1 MTIEEMH
8 YDFKMK
14 LNKVDSQ
21 QYRNFLIPEIDW
33 LLNEAQELFIKM
45 VAEPRLSFHLGF
57 EKSQRNT
64 DDIKMLVEEAD
75 GFDHEDDIIVYRVG
89 YRAIRYKLPGNYMF
103 FIRAL
108 VSGTTGN
115 CKNVPCIVKIKQHDD
130 SNHISPFDKSSI
142 VWREINGMFI
152 DNYLE
157 LELPDI
163 SEEPNSKLE
172 TMQLTYLRKPKYM
185 HFAQGIEGGEGYQL
199 NSDKGSRLKG
209 KQDCELS
216 SHTHREIVDIA
227 VMLANGQLQI
237 QDPFKMAK
245 LNLNQLNN

>member
-14 LNKVDSQ
+14 LNKIDSQ
-21 QYRNFLIPEIDW
+21 QFRNFLIPEVDW

-64 DDIKMLVEEAD
+64 DDIKMLVVEKSLVD
-75 GFDHEDDIIVYRVG
+75 NKKIQKSVG
-89 YRAIRYKLPGNYMF
+89 YSCKRYDLPEDYMF

-108 VSGTTGN
+108 VYGETGS
-115 CKNVPCIVKIKQHDD
+115 CKNVPCVVKIKQHDD

-142 VWREINGMFI
+142 IWREINGMFI
-152 DNYLE
+152 ENRLE

-163 SEEPNSKLE
+163 SEEPESDLGDVL
-172 TMQLTYLRKPKYM
+172 LTYLRKPKYM
-185 HFAQGIEGGEGYQL
+185 HYAKGIEGGKYQL
-199 NSDKGSRLKG
+199 NETILLTE

-216 SHTHREIVDIA
+216 PHTHREIVDIA
-227 VMLANGQLQI
+227 VMLASGQLQI
-237 QDPFKMAK
+237 QDPFKMTK

>member
-14 LNKVDSQ
+14 LNKIDSQ
-21 QYRNFLIPEIDW
+21 QFRNFLIPEVDW

-64 DDIKMLVEEAD
+64 DDIKMLVVEKSLVD
-75 GFDHEDDIIVYRVG
+75 NKKIQKSVG
-89 YRAIRYKLPGNYMF
+89 YSCKRYDLPEDYMF
-103 FIRAL
+103 FVRAL
-108 VSGTTGN
+108 VYGETGS

-152 DNYLE
+152 ENKLE

-163 SEEPNSKLE
+163 SEEPESDLGNVL
-172 TMQLTYLRKPKYM
+172 LTYLRKPKYM
-185 HFAQGIEGGEGYQL
+185 HYAKGIEEGKYQL
-199 NSDKGSRLKG
+199 NETILLTE

-216 SHTHREIVDIA
+216 PHTHREIVDIA
-227 VMLANGQLQI
+227 VMLASGQLQI
-237 QDPFKMAK
+237 QDPFKMTK

>member
-14 LNKVDSQ
+14 LNKIDSQ
-21 QYRNFLIPEIDW
+21 QFRNFLIPEVDW

-64 DDIKMLVEEAD
+64 DDIKMLVVEKSLVD
-75 GFDHEDDIIVYRVG
+75 NKKIQKSVG
-89 YRAIRYKLPGNYMF
+89 YSCKRYDLPEDYMF
-103 FIRAL
+103 FVRAL
-108 VSGTTGN
+108 VYGETGS
-115 CKNVPCIVKIKQHDD
+115 CKNVSCVVKIKQHDD

-152 DNYLE
+152 ENKLE

-163 SEEPNSKLE
+163 SEEPESDLGDVL
-172 TMQLTYLRKPKYM
+172 LTYLRKPKYM
-185 HFAQGIEGGEGYQL
+185 HYAKGIEGGKYQL
-199 NSDKGSRLKG
+199 NETILLTE

-216 SHTHREIVDIA
+216 PHTHREIVDIA
-227 VMLANGQLQI
+227 VMLASGQLQI
-237 QDPFKMAK
+237 QDPFKMTK

>member
-14 LNKVDSQ
+14 LNKIDSQ
-21 QYRNFLIPEIDW
+21 QFRNFLIPEVDW

-64 DDIKMLVEEAD
+64 DDIKMLVVEKSLVD
-75 GFDHEDDIIVYRVG
+75 NKKIQKSVG
-89 YRAIRYKLPGNYMF
+89 YSCKRYDLPEDYMF

-108 VSGTTGN
+108 VYGETGS
-115 CKNVPCIVKIKQHDD
+115 CKNVPCVVKIKQHDD

-152 DNYLE
+152 ENRLE

-163 SEEPNSKLE
+163 SEEPESDLGDVL
-172 TMQLTYLRKPKYM
+172 LTYLRKPKYM
-185 HFAQGIEGGEGYQL
+185 HYAKGIEGGKYQL
-199 NSDKGSRLKG
+199 NETILLTE

-216 SHTHREIVDIA
+216 PHTHREIVDIA
-227 VMLANGQLQI
+227 VMLASGQLQI
-237 QDPFKMAK
+237 QDPFKMTK

>member
-14 LNKVDSQ
+14 LNKIDSQ
-21 QYRNFLIPEIDW
+21 QFRNFLIPEVDW

-75 GFDHEDDIIVYRVG
+75 GFGPEDDIIVYRVG
-89 YRAIRYKLPGNYMF
+89 YRAIRYKLPENYMF

-108 VSGTTGN
+108 VSGTIGN
-115 CKNVPCIVKIKQHDD
+115 CNNIPCIVKIKQHDD
-130 SNHISPFDKSSI
+130 SNHVSPFDKSSI

-152 DNYLE
+152 DKYLE

-163 SEEPNSKLE
+163 SEEPDSKLE
-172 TMQLTYLRKPKYM
+172 TMQLTYLREPKYM
-185 HFAQGIEGGEGYQL
+185 HYAKGIEGGEYQL
-199 NSDKGSRLKG
+199 NEKVLLTG

-216 SHTHREIVDIA
+216 PHTHREIVDIA
-227 VMLANGQLQI
+227 VMLASGQLQI
-237 QDPFKMAK
+237 QDPFKMTK

>member
-33 LLNEAQELFIKM
+33 LLNEAQELFIKI

-64 DDIKMLVEEAD
+64 DDIKMLIKETKITSGKTENKIGYNAYLCD
-75 GFDHEDDIIVYRVG
+75 LPED
-89 YRAIRYKLPGNYMF
+89 YMF
-103 FIRAL
+103 FIRGL
-108 VSGTTGN
+108 VYGSTDN
-115 CKNVPCIVKIKQHDD
+115 CKEVPCSIKIRQHDD
-130 SNHISPFDKSSI
+130 INHGSPFDKSSI

-152 DNYLE
+152 GGKLE
-157 LELPDI
+157 LELPD
-163 SEEPNSKLE
+163 SKEEKGAALSNVYI
-172 TMQLTYLRKPKYM
+172 TYIRTPKYM
-185 HFAQGIEGGEGYQL
+185 HFAQGIEGGGGYQL
-199 NSDKGSRLKG
+199 NSDEGSLLNG

-216 SHTHREIVDIA
+216 PHTHREIVDIA

>member
-14 LNKVDSQ
+14 LNKIDSQ
-21 QYRNFLIPEIDW
+21 QFRNFLIPEVDW

-64 DDIKMLVEEAD
+64 DDIKMLVNEESIKPYQ
-75 GFDHEDDIIVYRVG
+75 GVIIERVG
-89 YRAIRYKLPGNYMF
+89 YRCQYYLLPEDYMF

-108 VSGTTGN
+108 VYGEIGN
-115 CKNVPCIVKIKQHDD
+115 CKKVPCVVKIKQHDD

-142 VWREINGMFI
+142 IWREVNGMFI
-152 DNYLE
+152 EGFLE
-157 LELPDI
+157 LELPDQKD
-163 SEEPNSKLE
+163 EENSNLKDLY
-172 TMQLTYLRKPKYM
+172 LTYIRTPKYM
-185 HFAQGIEGGEGYQL
+185 HFAQGIEGGGGYQL
-199 NSDKGSRLKG
+199 NSDEGSLLQG

-216 SHTHREIVDIA
+216 PHTHREIVDIA
-227 VMLANGQLQI
+227 VMLASGQLQI

>member
-14 LNKVDSQ
+14 LNKIDSQ
-21 QYRNFLIPEIDW
+21 QFRNFLIPEVDW

-64 DDIKMLVEEAD
+64 DDIKMLVVEKSLVD
-75 GFDHEDDIIVYRVG
+75 NKKIQKSVG
-89 YRAIRYKLPGNYMF
+89 YSCKRYDLPEDYMF
-103 FIRAL
+103 FVRAL
-108 VSGTTGN
+108 VYGETGS
-115 CKNVPCIVKIKQHDD
+115 CKNVPCVVKIKQHDD

-152 DNYLE
+152 ENKLE

-163 SEEPNSKLE
+163 SEEPESDLGNVL
-172 TMQLTYLRKPKYM
+172 LTYLRRPKYM
-185 HFAQGIEGGEGYQL
+185 HYAKGIEGGKYQL
-199 NSDKGSRLKG
+199 NETILLTE

-216 SHTHREIVDIA
+216 PHTHREIVDIA
-227 VMLANGQLQI
+227 VMLASGQLQI
-237 QDPFKMAK
+237 QDPFKMTK

>member
-14 LNKVDSQ
+14 LNKIDSQ
-21 QYRNFLIPEIDW
+21 QFRNFLIPEVDW

-64 DDIKMLVEEAD
+64 DDIKMLVREET
-75 GFDHEDDIIVYRVG
+75 IIDNKKILEKVG
-89 YRAIRYKLPGNYMF
+89 YRYKEYELPENYMF

-108 VSGTTGN
+108 VYGQTGS
-115 CKNVPCIVKIKQHDD
+115 CKNVPCVVKIKQHDD

-152 DNYLE
+152 GNKLE
-157 LELPDI
+157 LELPNI
-163 SEEPNSKLE
+163 SEEPESDLGD
-172 TMQLTYLRKPKYM
+172 TQLTYLRRPKYM
-185 HFAQGIEGGEGYQL
+185 HYAKGTGENGYKL
-199 NSDKGSRLKG
+199 NEDEKSLLTG
-209 KQDCELS
+209 KQNCELS
-216 SHTHREIVDIA
+216 PHTHREIVDIA
-227 VMLANGQLQI
+227 VMLASGQLQI
-237 QDPFKMAK
+237 QDPFKMTK

>member
-1 MTIEEMH
+1 MTIGEMH

-14 LNKVDSQ
+14 LNKIDSQ
-21 QYRNFLIPEIDW
+21 QFRNFLIPEVDW

-64 DDIKMLVEEAD
+64 DDIKMLVIEKSLVD
-75 GFDHEDDIIVYRVG
+75 NKKIQKSVG
-89 YRAIRYKLPGNYMF
+89 YSCKRYDLPEDYMF

-108 VSGTTGN
+108 VYGKTGS
-115 CKNVPCIVKIKQHDD
+115 CKNVPCVVKIKQHDD

-142 VWREINGMFI
+142 MWREINGMFI
-152 DNYLE
+152 ENRLE

-163 SEEPNSKLE
+163 SEEPESDLGDVL
-172 TMQLTYLRKPKYM
+172 LTYLRKPKYM
-185 HFAQGIEGGEGYQL
+185 HYAKGIEGGKYQL
-199 NSDKGSRLKG
+199 NEKVLLTG

-227 VMLANGQLQI
+227 VMLASGQLQI
-237 QDPFKMAK
+237 QDPFKMTK

>member
-14 LNKVDSQ
+14 LNKIDSQ
-21 QYRNFLIPEIDW
+21 QFRNFLIPEVDW

-64 DDIKMLVEEAD
+64 DDIKMLVNEESISPYQNAVIEK
-75 GFDHEDDIIVYRVG
+75 GG
-89 YRAIRYKLPGNYMF
+89 YRRKYYELPENYMF

-108 VSGTTGN
+108 VYGKTGS
-115 CKNVPCIVKIKQHDD
+115 CENVPCVIKIKQHDD
-130 SNHISPFDKSSI
+130 SNHISPFDKSSV

-152 DNYLE
+152 EDFLE
-157 LELPDI
+157 LELPDPK
-163 SEEPNSKLE
+163 EEEEADLKNLY
-172 TMQLTYLRKPKYM
+172 LTYIRQPAYM
-185 HFAQGIEGGEGYQL
+185 HFAQGVEDGKGYQL
-199 NSDKGSRLKG
+199 NSDQKSLLTG

-227 VMLANGQLQI
+227 VMLASGQLQI

>member
-14 LNKVDSQ
+14 LNKIDSQ
-21 QYRNFLIPEIDW
+21 QFRNFLIPEVDW

-64 DDIKMLVEEAD
+64 DDIKMLVVEKSLVD
-75 GFDHEDDIIVYRVG
+75 NKKIQKSVG
-89 YRAIRYKLPGNYMF
+89 YSCKRYDLPEDYMF
-103 FIRAL
+103 FVRAL
-108 VSGTTGN
+108 VYGETGS
-115 CKNVPCIVKIKQHDD
+115 CKNVPCVVKIKQHDD

-142 VWREINGMFI
+142 MWREINGMFI
-152 DNYLE
+152 ENKLE

-163 SEEPNSKLE
+163 SEEPESDLGNVL
-172 TMQLTYLRKPKYM
+172 LTYLRKPKYM
-185 HFAQGIEGGEGYQL
+185 HYAKGIKEGKYQL
-199 NSDKGSRLKG
+199 NETILLTE

-216 SHTHREIVDIA
+216 PHTHREIVDIA
-227 VMLANGQLQI
+227 VMLASGQLQI
-237 QDPFKMAK
+237 QDPFKMTK

>member
-14 LNKVDSQ
+14 LNKIDSQ
-21 QYRNFLIPEIDW
+21 QFRNFLIPEVDW

-64 DDIKMLVEEAD
+64 DDIKILVVEKSLVD
-75 GFDHEDDIIVYRVG
+75 NKKIQKSVG
-89 YRAIRYKLPGNYMF
+89 YSCKRYDLPEDYMF

-108 VSGTTGN
+108 VYGKIGS
-115 CKNVPCIVKIKQHDD
+115 CKNVSCVVKIKQHDD

-152 DNYLE
+152 ENRLE

-163 SEEPNSKLE
+163 SEESESDLGDVL
-172 TMQLTYLRKPKYM
+172 LTYLRKPKYM
-185 HFAQGIEGGEGYQL
+185 HYAKGIEGGKYQL
-199 NSDKGSRLKG
+199 NETILLTE

-216 SHTHREIVDIA
+216 PHTHREIVDIA
-227 VMLANGQLQI
+227 VMLASGQLQI

>member
-14 LNKVDSQ
+14 LNKIDSQ
-21 QYRNFLIPEIDW
+21 QFRNFLIPEVDW

-64 DDIKMLVEEAD
+64 DDIKMLVVEKSLVD
-75 GFDHEDDIIVYRVG
+75 NKKIQKSVG
-89 YRAIRYKLPGNYMF
+89 YSCKRYDLPEDYMF

-108 VSGTTGN
+108 VYGETGS
-115 CKNVPCIVKIKQHDD
+115 CKNVPCVVKIKQHDD

-152 DNYLE
+152 ENRLE

-163 SEEPNSKLE
+163 SEEPESELRDVL
-172 TMQLTYLRKPKYM
+172 LTYLRKPKYM
-185 HFAQGIEGGEGYQL
+185 HYAKGIEGGKYQL
-199 NSDKGSRLKG
+199 NETILLTE

-216 SHTHREIVDIA
+216 PHTHREIVDIA
-227 VMLANGQLQI
+227 VMLASGQLQI
-237 QDPFKMAK
+237 QDPFKMTK